1 MKKRYK
7 KTIKPPRVTDHAI
20 LRYCE
25 RLLGFDLEL
34 VKSQIL
40 KSIPENHIDKL
51 IDGKYPLIEGGKAV
65 IKNHRIVT
73 IVD

>member
-1 MKKRYK
+1 MKPK
-7 KTIKPPRVTDHAI
+7 KISRPTITDHAI

-34 VKSQIL
+34 IRGQIL
-40 KSIPENHIDKL
+40 KSIPADKL

-65 IKNHRIVT
+65 IKNKRVVT
-73 IVD
+73 IID